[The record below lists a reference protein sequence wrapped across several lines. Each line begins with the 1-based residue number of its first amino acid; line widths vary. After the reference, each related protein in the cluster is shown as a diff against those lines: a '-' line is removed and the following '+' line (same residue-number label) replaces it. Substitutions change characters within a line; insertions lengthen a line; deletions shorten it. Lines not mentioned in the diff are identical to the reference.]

1 MIYVGVVENRYDPMK
16 LGRCQVRVVG
26 LHTHNK
32 IDLPTADLPWAIA
45 MQPVTSAALSGIG
58 TTPVGPVEGTWVIVM
73 FNDEANQIPIML
85 GTFGGIPQR
94 DFADVSSSGDTLT
107 LKLDGIETQSNQ
119 QSNIVV
125 DGSGNPVVDGS
136 GNPIQTGAAAAA
148 QSIDN
153 NTLKRAADFSVSK
166 DAIDIIKR
174 YEGLNLNSYQDSVG
188 IWTIGYG
195 TTRIN
200 GQPVVQGLS
209 ISRQDAE
216 AYLQSHVEAIVTPTL
231 KKNVRSLITQSMFD
245 ALVSFTYNVG
255 NGNLNK
261 STMLKDL
268 NSSKYLDAAAG
279 FMQWTK
285 AGGTELAGLV
295 TRRRGEKDLFLKN
308 GLPNEAGEVTQN
320 QQQEA
325 PQDVQN
331 ARQANPTAADT
342 SNATASKQVVIGFS
356 DPSGKYPLYYSE
368 PDTNRLARHEEIQ
381 KTVVYK
387 KEASLDKGVEIAG
400 GGTWDQSQ
408 VPYNAQYP
416 FNHVMQSESGHV
428 LEFDDTPNS
437 ERIHL
442 YHKSGTFTEIDANGT
457 QVNRIVGDGYTIIE
471 RNGFVH
477 IQGTLNVTV
486 EGAQN
491 VLIKNGMNL
500 DVYGTTNINVYNDVN
515 LNVSGSMNASIAK
528 DFNVK
533 AAAIRLEANSIDM
546 FSNGGVNIQ
555 AGGQTN
561 VLSGGNINLEA
572 PQIHGANGAEGAE
585 TTGLANP
592 EGTKE
597 ISVPEFN
604 QLTVITRES
613 QAAGQYETPDE
624 GDPETYQQRQIQTGA
639 IKQEN
644 LNSGEQQDAE
654 SPPVNTVQPTGATC
668 DAIYKMSTFDP
679 SMSLSKNFTLS
690 ALTSRGSRMPVAQ
703 MGLSPQEIVCNLKG
717 LCDNVIEVIH
727 DYYPNMII
735 TSGFRRPGDVA
746 NSSKTSDHYN
756 GQAVDIVIPN
766 LDRTGHYEAIKKLQT
781 MLPYDQLILEYSGA
795 RTVWIHCSFKYANSR
810 KQIFTM
816 RDHHRVGNIGQLVL
830 VT

>member
-1 MIYVGVVENRYDPMK
+1 MLYVGVVENRYDPMK

-26 LHTHNK
+26 LHTHNRNE
-32 IDLPTADLPWAIA
+32 LPTADLPWAMA

-73 FNDEANQIPIML
+73 FNDESNQIPIML

-94 DFADVSSSGDTLT
+94 DFADITSSNDTLT
-107 LKLDGIETQSNQ
+107 LKLDGLETKTNQ
-119 QSNIVV
+119 QSGVLV
-125 DGSGNPVVDGS
+125 DSSGEPVVDGS
-136 GNPIQTGAAAAA
+136 GQPVAAGDVV
-148 QSIDN
+148 QSIES
-153 NTLKRAADFSVSK
+153 NTLKRAADFNVSK
-166 DAIDIIKR
+166 GAIDVIKQ
-174 YEGLNLNSYQDSVG
+174 YEGLRLTAYQDSVG

-195 TTRIN
+195 TTMIN
-200 GQPVVQGLS
+200 GRPVVQGMT
-209 ISRQDAE
+209 IGKEDAE
-216 AYLQSHVEAIVTPTL
+216 LYLQSHVDEVVKPTL
-231 KKNVRSLITQSMFD
+231 KRNVRALITQSMFD
-245 ALVSFTYNVG
+245 ALASFAYNVG
-255 NGNLNK
+255 TGALSK
-261 STMLKDL
+261 STLLKDL
-268 NSSKYLDAAAG
+268 NSSKYLDSAAG

-285 AGGTELAGLV
+285 AGGVELAGLV
-295 TRRRGEKDLFLKN
+295 RRRKAEKDLFLKD
-308 GLPNEAGEVTQN
+308 GLPNDAGEVTPN
-320 QQQEA
+320 QQQEL

-331 ARQANPTAADT
+331 AQQANPAAGNT

-368 PDTNRLARHEEIQ
+368 PDTNRLGRHEEIQ

-400 GGTWDQSQ
+400 GGTWDQSP

-437 ERIHL
+437 ERVHI

-515 LNVSGSMNASIAK
+515 LNVSGSMNASIGSN
-528 DFNVK
+528 FNVK
-533 AAAIRLEANSIDM
+533 AAAIKLEADSIDM

-555 AGGQTN
+555 AAGETN
-561 VLSGGNINLEA
+561 ILSGGNINLEA
-572 PQIHGANGAEGAE
+572 PQIHGANGASGAA
-585 TTGLANP
+585 TTGLGDAP
-592 EGTKE
+592 AAKE
-597 ISVPEFN
+597 VSVPEFN

-624 GDPETYQQRQIQTGA
+624 GDPTAYQQRQIQTGA
-639 IKQEN
+639 INQEN
-644 LNSGEQQDAE
+644 LNSGEQQAAE
-654 SPPVNTVQPTGATC
+654 APPTNAVQPAGAKC
-668 DAIYKMSTFDP
+668 DAIFKMTSFDVAMP
-679 SMSLSKNFTLS
+679 LSKNFTLS
-690 ALTSRGSRMPVAQ
+690 ALTKKGSRMPVAQ
-703 MGLSPQEIVCNLKG
+703 LGLTPQEIVCNLKG
-717 LCDNVIEVIH
+717 LCENVLEVVH

-735 TSGFRRPGDVA
+735 TSGFRRPGDIPQ
-746 NSSKTSDHYN
+746 SSKTSDHYN

-766 LDRTGHYEAIKKLQT
+766 LDRAGHYEAIKKLQT
-781 MLPYDQLILEYSGA
+781 LLPYDQLILEYSGA
-795 RTVWIHCSFKYANSR
+795 KTVWIHFSFKYTNGR
-810 KQIFTM
+810 KQVFTM
-816 RDHHRVGNIGQLVL
+816 RDHHRIGNMGQLVL